1 MFISFFFTQYDDFN
15 TVKCKSVLRQVGLKS
30 WAGFSMTHILF
41 DERTRESHREE
52 RVCVFLSLFVLTFS
66 GSISEVKQPLIW
78 FDFLYHLWMVL
89 NLQHYLKLLD
99 YWAISASVSTSEPV
113 TEWLSFFVLL
123 SKQFFWNSV
132 MWRRCN
138 TYSTPWSKEAEH
150 VCISLI

>member
-66 GSISEVKQPLIW
+66 GSISEVKQPLFW
-78 FDFLYHLWMVL
+78 FDFFIPP
-89 NLQHYLKLLD
+89 LD
-99 YWAISASVSTSEPV
+99 GGEYKP
-113 TEWLSFFVLL
+113 
-123 SKQFFWNSV
+123 
-132 MWRRCN
+132 C
-138 TYSTPWSKEAEH
+138 
-150 VCISLI
+150 